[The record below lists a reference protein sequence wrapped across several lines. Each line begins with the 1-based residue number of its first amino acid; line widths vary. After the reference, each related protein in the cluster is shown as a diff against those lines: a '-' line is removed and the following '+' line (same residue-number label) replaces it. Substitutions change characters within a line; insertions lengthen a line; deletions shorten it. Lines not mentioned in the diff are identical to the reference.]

1 MTQKVGADGLIANV
15 AMEIAAGVNSAGRR
29 QALHVGVH
37 ASEHRAFWPAFR
49 ILLKARR
56 WGCSVEPSPDNAVGM
71 HALKPRLLACA
82 EIASMRHDPKVV
94 FSPLLL

>member
-1 MTQKVGADGLIANV
+1 MEALTQKVGADGLIANV

-56 WGCSVEPSPDNAVGM
+56 WVCSVEPSPEIRHD
-71 HALKPRLLACA
+71 LKPA